1 MDEAAERSEVPDVS
15 LQSGD
20 TDRYLE
26 ELERAGRPTSVI
38 PVHISYEIIRLF
50 SEGLYQSPQKA
61 IEELVSNSYDANA
74 SEVHVLLPQEPS
86 ADDDAEAE
94 MPPLWVIDDGHGLDE
109 AGFSDLWRVAHSKK
123 AALAPVSHGRAPIG
137 QFGIGKLAAYVLS
150 WRLTHVSCVN
160 GVIRFTSMDFRR
172 LTGVHQ
178 YDDANPLQLSLR
190 EISREDAM
198 RLLRDIEPRDKAAW
212 NLMFGPDARTTWT
225 AAALSDFKDLYDK
238 LSTGRLS
245 WVLRTGLP
253 LHAKFKIWLNGV
265 ELTSSK
271 TNIAVIRSYV
281 VGGANDAV
289 ARSLDLETTS
299 TGVKIPGLA
308 GEVNGIARIYEKRL
322 TEGKSDQYGRSHG
335 FFVSVRERVIN
346 LEDELFGLDA
356 LNHAAWARF
365 SMEVAADGLRDHLL
379 SSREGVRD
387 SDTLRTLRSYL
398 HGVFNKCRNAYD
410 SWAEKTIT
418 GLDIQQLLSHA
429 PSVYV
434 TEPLSAGV
442 QRVLEAG
449 EESYYVAYPDIAE
462 DTHPI
467 EWIHDFQ
474 ERVSK
479 IPFKAVLYEPTGKY
493 DRAIRYI
500 PDTRTLIIN
509 TEHPFI
515 EKLLAMGRNR
525 APATLFGSAELLIDV
540 LLQEQ
545 GFSRASIVDFL
556 ADRDRTLRLVAGE
569 QPSTASEALR
579 LLKSALTHET
589 ALERAVGL
597 AFKVLGFEYERRGG
611 NVPGPDGVL
620 YARLGRGIESLTDY
634 KVVYDS
640 KQTNHPSVAAA
651 KINIDSLDDFRNR
664 EKADF
669 GFFVAAAY
677 DAQDLED
684 GKLNRL
690 VINAVGAGRMVT
702 LLTVDHVRSLVEL
715 HYRFG
720 VTLTRLRSLFVEA
733 HTVPQVTRWIDDLES
748 ELTHLEPQVPLM
760 TLLEALEDEKT
771 DPKATPSVYAVRADR
786 QQLRQFTP
794 ERLTAS
800 LQAVET
806 IVGKRWL
813 EVENSGLVR
822 LHHTAGQIVAEVE
835 RHLRSLLGVDTAER
849 DHLS

>member
-1 MDEAAERSEVPDVS
+1 MVDKAESNEESDLS
-15 LQSGD
+15 QSGV
-20 TDRYLE
+20 TDRYLRG
-26 ELERAGRPTSVI
+26 LENTGRSASVI
-38 PVHISYEIIRLF
+38 PVHVSYEIIRLF

-61 IEELVSNSYDANA
+61 IEELVSNSYDAGA
-74 SEVHVLLPQEPS
+74 TQVHILLPQ
-86 ADDDAEAE
+86 DASSETPE

-109 AGFSDLWRVAHSKK
+109 AGFADLWRVAQSKK
-123 AALAPVSHGRAPIG
+123 AGVSSGSRSRAPIG
-137 QFGIGKLAAYVLS
+137 QFGIGKLAAYVLA
-150 WRLTHVSCVN
+150 WRLTHMSCVD

-172 LTGVHQ
+172 LADVHQ
-178 YDDANPLQLSLR
+178 YSDRDPLSLDLR
-190 EISREDAM
+190 EISTEEAM
-198 RLLRDIEPRDKAAW
+198 NLLADVKGRDRAAW
-212 NLMFGPDARTTWT
+212 DLMFGSDAKSTWT
-225 AAALSDFKDLYDK
+225 AAALSDFKDLYAK

-253 LHAKFKIWLNGV
+253 LHSSFQVWLDGN
-265 ELTSSK
+265 ELSSSK
-271 TNIAVIRSYV
+271 LNLTEVRKYVI
-281 VGGANDAV
+281 GGPDDSV
-289 ARSLDLETTS
+289 AQGMGLEATA
-299 TGVKIPGLA
+299 TGVRIPGLD
-308 GEVNGIARIYEKRL
+308 GEISGTAHIYEKRL

-335 FFVSVRERVIN
+335 FFVRVRERVIN
-346 LEDELFGLDA
+346 LEDELFGMDA

-365 SMEVAADGLRDHLL
+365 SMEIAADGLREHLL

-387 SDTLRTLRSYL
+387 SDTLRTLRRYL

-410 SWAEKTIT
+410 EWSERTIS
-418 GLDIQQLLSHA
+418 GLDIQRLLSDA

-442 QRVLEAG
+442 QRVIETG
-449 EESYYVAYPDIAE
+449 EESYYVSYPDLAE
-462 DTHPI
+462 GTETV
-467 EWIHDFQ
+467 EWMRQFEDQ
-474 ERVSK
+474 VSSV
-479 IPFKAVLYEPTGKY
+479 PFNAVLYEPTGRY

-509 TEHPFI
+509 TEHPFVA
-515 EKLLAMGRNR
+515 KLLSTGRNR

-579 LLKSALTHET
+579 LLKSAISHET

-597 AFKVLGFEYERRGG
+597 AFRVLGFEYERRGG

-620 YARLGRGIESLTDY
+620 YARLGRGVESLTDY

-640 KQTNHPSVAAA
+640 KQTNQPSVAAD
-651 KINIDSLDDFRNR
+651 KINIASLDDFRSK
-664 EKADF
+664 EQADF
-669 GFFVAAAY
+669 GFFVAVAY
-677 DAQDLED
+677 DAQDADD

-690 VINAVGAGRMVT
+690 VLNAVRDGRMVT
-702 LLTVDHVRSLVEL
+702 LFTVDHVRRLVEL

-720 VTLTRLRSLFVEA
+720 VTLTRLRTLFVEA
-733 HTVPQVTRWIDDLES
+733 HTVVQVTRWIDELEN
-748 ELTHLEPQVPLM
+748 ELANLEPQVPLM
-760 TLLEALEDEKT
+760 TLLEALEEEKN
-771 DPKATPSVYAVRADR
+771 DPKATPSVYTARAAN
-786 QQLRQFTP
+786 QQLRLFTP

-806 IVGKRWL
+806 IVGARWL

-822 LHHTAGQIVAEVE
+822 LHHTATQIVAEVE
-835 RHLRSLLGVDTAER
+835 RHLRSLLGVDATGGT
-849 DHLS
+849 DVL